1 MIENLLKSDNEVEER
16 RKLQGLMKPLQDE
29 NYRLRKYEEAAK
41 ANLVDSTVNE
51 TQLKN
56 SLTKAYKDV
65 VRKQGFLNHC
75 LFVCLGF
82 YSITVCLVIC
92 LIFGG
97 FSPF

>member
-1 MIENLLKSDNEVEER
+1 MKT
-16 RKLQGLMKPLQDE
+16 LQEE

-51 TQLKN
+51 TRLKN

-65 VRKQGFLNHC
+65 VRKQIFLNHC
-75 LFVCLGF
+75 LFVCLFVCLGF
-82 YSITVCLVIC
+82 YLITVCLVIC